1 MKPASIKTIL
11 YTSLLCLSTAQ
22 AQTDPLSVSH
32 ISSSTPNVACTFFGI
47 DHSVTTVIGVGSVD
61 VGPPQTQVRGA
72 CRTGNVPP
80 TEPIQP
86 QPSEGRVLIT
96 FIGAANAQFDQ
107 WFPVNGAN
115 TPISNP
121 LSVSHIMSNTANVRC
136 TFNGVD
142 HSVTVLNG
150 AETVDVGPPQT
161 QVSGECRTP

>member
-1 MKPASIKTIL
+1 MRGERLLIWPA
-11 YTSLLCLSTAQ
+11 
-22 AQTDPLSVSH
+22 DPLSVSH

-72 CRTGNVPP
+72 CRTGDVPP
-80 TEPIQP
+80 SEPIQA

-115 TPISNP
+115 TPICAYAWIAA
-121 LSVSHIMSNTANVRC
+121 LA
-136 TFNGVD
+136 
-142 HSVTVLNG
+142 
-150 AETVDVGPPQT
+150 
-161 QVSGECRTP
+161 SGLY